1 MKILT
6 KIRLLTGATA
16 LLPLT
21 ATAFAYPSL
30 ADPRFSGAAALGF
43 SVASL
48 LVLVGAGA
56 GKAWLFGGGFR
67 RIDARCAAIRAGDY
81 DSWADLPNQ
90 GAGADENE
98 FTAVLRSIDWMAHR
112 IASREDALR
121 AEIAEVEAA
130 KALLE
135 TQGRELETANESLAA
150 LARTDPLT
158 GLSNRRHFFE
168 HFESE
173 LYRQP
178 SRLAIIL
185 IDIDHFKR
193 VNDAY
198 GHQVGD
204 GVLIDF
210 AAVVRRSVRKSDMV
224 ARVGGE
230 EFAVLLPEAGLDDAL
245 AVAESIRKNVSEAP
259 FRLGDDPDGRV
270 TCSLGAGA
278 VALPPRPRA
287 ELLYRQADDALYEA
301 KRNGRNR
308 LYYYDESAEAA
319 GLPAAALA

>member
-43 SVASL
+43 SVAFL

-81 DSWADLPNQ
+81 DSRADLPNQ
-90 GAGADENE
+90 GSGADENE
-98 FTAVLRSIDWMAHR
+98 FTSVLRSIDWMAHR
-112 IASREDALR
+112 IASREDELR
-121 AEIAEVEAA
+121 AKIAQVEM
-130 KALLE
+130 
-135 TQGRELETANESLAA
+135 QGRELETANESLAA

-319 GLPAAALA
+319 GLPADALA